1 MGRDS
6 ATSLAPGFRFHP
18 TDEELVSYY
27 LKRKVRGKTFLCD
40 AIAVIDI
47 YKSEPWDLPCQSK
60 LKSRDLEWYFFS
72 GLDKKYGNG
81 SKTNRATEKGYWKTT
96 GKDRPVRHKS
106 RIVGMKKTLVYHDGR
121 APRGA
126 RTNWVMHEYRMTD
139 DELVKAGIAQDAFV
153 LCRVFQKSGTGP
165 KNGEQYGAPFIE
177 EEWEEDEVAPVS
189 AERAITD
196 VVLMGDDVGFL
207 ETNDLEQHLGTDI
220 ASSSAAIP
228 LSICYGESSSYPEP
242 EHSQETTEEQ
252 KPLAITGGTCE
263 PQEDRFLNIPEQYAV
278 DGKTLKDEY
287 EAEATHDG
295 SPLNVD
301 NVFDDPCWDAIDFPQ
316 IGDGSFLET
325 NDLLNPIEADL
336 DVNDMLDEYL
346 NYIGT
351 DIASSS
357 AAIPLSICYGESS
370 SYPEPQHCRET
381 TEEQRPLAITGGTC
395 EPQEDWFL
403 NIPEQYA
410 VDGKTLKDEYEA
422 EATHDGS
429 PLNVDNVFDDP
440 CWDAID
446 FPQIA
451 DGSFL
456 ETNDLLNP
464 IEADLDVNDMLDE
477 YLNYFDADD
486 DISNFISSEDP
497 QIKSDAE
504 VIPDQGLPFT
514 QNVDEEPN
522 MACEQNFDEAPCSD
536 GASSSKKNP
545 ELSKS
550 VQGDMNPLTKRV
562 SRLLDGIPAPPAF
575 ASEFPPKDI
584 ALRLHSAAQS
594 SNHVTAGMIRV
605 TDIALRGNGM
615 DWMLGKNGGFDFVIS
630 SDFSQ
635 PNNISD
641 ALVPV
646 SGLLS
651 GKSAFLVSHC
661 WIFLMLFSV
670 LILSLSCKIGSCMY
684 AAGK

>member
-18 TDEELVSYY
+18 TDEELVRFY
-27 LKRKVRGKTFLCD
+27 LKRKVCGKPFLCD
-40 AIAVIDI
+40 PIAVIDI

-96 GKDRPVRHKS
+96 GKDRPVRHNS
-106 RIVGMKKTLVYHDGR
+106 RIVGMKKTLVYHSGR
-121 APRGA
+121 APRGD

-139 DELVKAGIAQDAFV
+139 DELVKAGITQDAFV

-189 AERAITD
+189 GERAITD
-196 VVLMGDDVGFL
+196 EVLMGDDGDAFL

-220 ASSSAAIP
+220 ASASAAIP

-242 EHSQETTEEQ
+242 EHSRETTEEQ

-287 EAEATHDG
+287 EAEARHDG

-301 NVFDDPCWDAIDFPQ
+301 NVFDDLCLDAIDFPQ

-336 DVNDMLDEYL
+336 DV
-346 NYIGT
+346 
-351 DIASSS
+351 
-357 AAIPLSICYGESS
+357 
-370 SYPEPQHCRET
+370 
-381 TEEQRPLAITGGTC
+381 
-395 EPQEDWFL
+395 
-403 NIPEQYA
+403 
-410 VDGKTLKDEYEA
+410 K
-422 EATHDGS
+422 
-429 PLNVDNVFDDP
+429 
-440 CWDAID
+440 
-446 FPQIA
+446 
-451 DGSFL
+451 
-456 ETNDLLNP
+456 
-464 IEADLDVNDMLDE
+464 DMLDE

-486 DISNFISSEDP
+486 DVSKFISFEDP
-497 QIKSDAE
+497 QIESDAE
-504 VIPDQGLPFT
+504 VVPDHGLPFI

-522 MACEQNFDEAPCSD
+522 MACKQNFDEAPCSD

-550 VQGDMNPLTKRV
+550 VLGDMNPLTKRV

-575 ASEFPPKDI
+575 ASEFPPKDV

-605 TDIALRGNGM
+605 TNIALRGNGM
-615 DWMLGKNGGFDFVIS
+615 DWTLGKNGGFDFVIS